1 MQDGKL
7 YAKILGDD
15 GEYTSQLYPIGKK
28 TFGRMG
34 GFVKLTFGRDCVTYD
49 GFTCKKLKGAF

>member
-15 GEYTSQLYPIGKK
+15 GEFTSQLYPIGEK
-28 TFGRMG
+28 TFGRKG
-34 GFVKLTFGRDCVTYD
+34 GFAKISLGANCLTVNWLTW
-49 GFTCKKLKGAF
+49 KML